1 MKMPAYCLQWLILR
15 GTRRVYVASYGLGW
29 EWELLT
35 LRSGKHWLFPLRISH
50 NKDLEDNHKP
60 LSIRLPGTGF
70 SLMRSLTRGDISG
83 LPDTI
88 AEEGIIFPFFLE
100 NREHW
105 PHAGRHLGNL
115 GCRTVL

>member
-1 MKMPAYCLQWLILR
+1 M
-15 GTRRVYVASYGLGW
+15 YVASSGLAW
-29 EWELLT
+29 EWGLLA
-35 LRSGKHWLFPLRISH
+35 LPSGKHWLFPLRISH

-88 AEEGIIFPFFLE
+88 TEEGIIFLE

-105 PHAGRHLGNL
+105 LHAGQHLVNL
-115 GCRTVL
+115 RCRTVL